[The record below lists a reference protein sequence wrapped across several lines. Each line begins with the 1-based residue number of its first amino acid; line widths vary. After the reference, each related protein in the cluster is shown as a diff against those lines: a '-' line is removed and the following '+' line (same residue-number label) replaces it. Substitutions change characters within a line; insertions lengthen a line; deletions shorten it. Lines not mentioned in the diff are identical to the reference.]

1 MTGATATEALEPKV
15 AGANVQVEG
24 FVQHRSLRR
33 SMSYKPRSWR
43 VLAALGGLCLLLF
56 ASHSGSVTKA
66 TPEVSPIKFRN
77 LAKAAGIDFVLE
89 NSPTPQKHLI
99 ETMAGGMAVFDYN
112 GDGLPD
118 IFFTNGAAIP
128 SLRKESPRYF
138 NRLYRNLGGWK
149 FADVTEEAGVSGS
162 GYSMGA
168 AAADYDNDGHVDLFV
183 AGVFKNTLYHNLGN
197 GRFEDVTEKAGIKSD
212 KWAVAG
218 GWFDYDNDG
227 FLDLFVV
234 NYAKFSL
241 DDDRYCGDPGR
252 HLRAYCHPRYF
263 EGLSNTLYRNRG
275 DGTFEDVTEKSGIGK
290 FVGRGMSLAFADY
303 DNDGFLDVFVA
314 NDTQANFLFHNRGD
328 GTFEEVALAAGV
340 ALSNN
345 GAPVSSMGADF
356 RDYDNDG
363 LPDLIVTD
371 ITQETFA
378 LFHNLGNGLFEDASY
393 PSRLT
398 MLSAPLSGWGDG
410 FFDFNNDGWKD
421 IFSANAHV
429 DDNIAM
435 FQATQYKQ
443 PNSIFANLGNGT
455 FEDVTREAGPDF
467 QQPSSHR
474 GAAFADFNK
483 DGKIDIVVSSLEA
496 PAELWENVS
505 PNDNHWIV
513 VRPIGTKSNRDAIG
527 ARIRIGDQVNQMS
540 SAVGY
545 ASSSHFGVHFGLGK
559 TQKINKIEI
568 RWPSGITQVLRDV
581 RADQY
586 LEVREPVN

>member
-1 MTGATATEALEPKV
+1 MAVDTLHGGVTPR
-15 AGANVQVEG
+15 GVEG
-24 FVQHRSLRR
+24 FVQRRFLQRSK
-33 SMSYKPRSWR
+33 SCTPRPGR
-43 VLAALGGLCLLLF
+43 VLAALGGLCLLLL
-56 ASHSGSVTKA
+56 ATHSGSAAKT
-66 TPEVSPIKFRN
+66 TTRISQIKFRN
-77 LAKAAGIDFVLE
+77 VAKSAGLDFVLE

-99 ETMAGGMAVFDYN
+99 ETMAGGIAVFDYD

-168 AAADYDNDGHVDLFV
+168 AAGDYDNDGHVDLFV

-197 GRFEDVTEKAGIKSD
+197 GRLEDVTEKAGIKSD
-212 KWAVAG
+212 QWAVAA

-263 EGLSNTLYRNRG
+263 EGLANTLYRNRG
-275 DGTFEDVTEKSGIGK
+275 DGTFEDVTEKSGIEK

-303 DNDGFLDVFVA
+303 DNDGFIDVFVT
-314 NDTQANFLFHNRGD
+314 NDTQANFLFHNRGN
-328 GTFEEVALAAGV
+328 GAFEEVALAAGV
-340 ALSNN
+340 ALSSN
-345 GAPVSSMGADF
+345 GVPVSSMGADF

-363 LPDLIVTD
+363 WPDVIVTD
-371 ITQETFA
+371 LTHETFA
-378 LFHNLGNGLFEDASY
+378 LFRNLGNGMFEDASY
-393 PSRLT
+393 SSRVT
-398 MLSAPLSGWGDG
+398 ILSAPLSGWGDA

-421 IFSANAHV
+421 IFSANSHV

-435 FQATQYKQ
+435 FQASEYKQ
-443 PNSIFANLGNGT
+443 PNSVFANMGDKT
-455 FEDVTREAGPDF
+455 FEDVSREAGPDF

-474 GAAFADFNK
+474 AAAFADFNK
-483 DGKIDIVVSSLEA
+483 DGKIDVVTSSLEA

-505 PNDNHWIV
+505 PNNNHWIV
-513 VRPIGTKSNRDAIG
+513 IRLIGTKSNRDGIG
-527 ARIRIGDQVNQMS
+527 ARIRIGNQVNEMT

-559 TQKINKIEI
+559 VQKIDKIEI
-568 RWPSGITQVLRDV
+568 RWPSGITQTLHNVKGE
-581 RADQY
+581 QY
-586 LEVREPVN
+586 LEVCEPRN